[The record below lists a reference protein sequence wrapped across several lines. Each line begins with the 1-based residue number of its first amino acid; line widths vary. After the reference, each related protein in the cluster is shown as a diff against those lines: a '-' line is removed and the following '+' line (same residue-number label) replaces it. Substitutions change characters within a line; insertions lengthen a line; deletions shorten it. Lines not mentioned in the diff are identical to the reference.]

1 MVAVMPAYGVDRAMV
16 DVRNDLADLAQ
27 GEGVVLAVGRVPFGD
42 DAGST
47 FTALVHATVG

>member
-1 MVAVMPAYGVDRAMV
+1 MPAYGVVRAMV
-16 DVRNDLADLAQ
+16 DVRNDLANLAK

-47 FTALVHATVG
+47 FTALVHSTVG